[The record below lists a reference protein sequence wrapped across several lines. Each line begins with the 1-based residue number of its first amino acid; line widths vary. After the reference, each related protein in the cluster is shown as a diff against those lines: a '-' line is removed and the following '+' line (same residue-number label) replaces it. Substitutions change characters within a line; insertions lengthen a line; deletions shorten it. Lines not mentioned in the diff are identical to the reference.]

1 MFLSSKSKSYTPI
14 LKFLDPWLKRRIFMF
29 LVLRLFE
36 VMARDE
42 LQMLVDQDQNFSFAQ
57 PRVKGL

>member
-1 MFLSSKSKSYTPI
+1 MFLSSKSQSYTPL

-42 LQMLVDQDQNFSFAQ
+42 L
-57 PRVKGL
+57 